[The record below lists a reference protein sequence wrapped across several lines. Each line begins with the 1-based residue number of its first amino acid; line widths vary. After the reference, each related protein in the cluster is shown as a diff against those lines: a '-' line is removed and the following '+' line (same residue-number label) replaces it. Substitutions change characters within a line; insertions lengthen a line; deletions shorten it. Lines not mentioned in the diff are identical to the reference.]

1 MYANQKKLIA
11 ALTITKVNIWIWGA
25 MTVIVFMAIIQTFID
40 GTYKKNFVSFM
51 GFALFHGTIW
61 VLNLNKKS
69 RLDKVERI
77 DNIFR
82 NDDDGV
88 MDLEQLANAL
98 NYDNKKIEKCVMY
111 LISKRY
117 LINCRFDDN
126 DRRKIVFRDV
136 NIEESYDL
144 ASVNCP
150 SCGTLVQARPNH
162 TVKCPACGRMVKL

>member
-69 RLDKVERI
+69 RLDKVE
-77 DNIFR
+77 
-82 NDDDGV
+82 
-88 MDLEQLANAL
+88 
-98 NYDNKKIEKCVMY
+98 
-111 LISKRY
+111 
-117 LINCRFDDN
+117 
-126 DRRKIVFRDV
+126 
-136 NIEESYDL
+136 
-144 ASVNCP
+144 
-150 SCGTLVQARPNH
+150 H
-162 TVKCPACGRMVKL
+162 